1 MKKDEVIV
9 YIKDKIVRNVYKDG
23 QRIVE
28 ANLCRQLNV
37 GRSIVREA
45 LRHLE
50 QEGYLEIIPN
60 KGAVVKELTQKD
72 IAQLYDLMAVLEGLS
87 MRVATAK
94 ISNDDIK
101 KIENI
106 IDRMEKIKD
115 DNILLFQEN
124 LEFHQF
130 LTQLGGNTH
139 LIAIMNGIR
148 EKAYRMGLQSFYSL
162 GQAEASQD
170 DHREILEAIKKRN
183 PELVEELIRKHYTT
197 SRDRLIKN
205 IHKTL

>member
-106 IDRMEKIKD
+106 IDRMEKVKD
-115 DNILLFQEN
+115 DNKLLFQEN

-170 DHREILEAIKKRN
+170 DHREILEAVKKRN

>member
-72 IAQLYDLMAVLEGLS
+72 IAQMYDLMAVLEGLS

-106 IDRMEKIKD
+106 IDRMEKVKD
-115 DNILLFQEN
+115 DNKLLFQEN

-170 DHREILEAIKKRN
+170 DHREILEAVKKRN